1 MEKEKM
7 LKRISELETIN
18 DQLLTELN
26 YLDQL
31 LKQIGFEQGLITL
44 KAAAH
49 ELIEEENQKEE
60 KMLKRIS
67 ELETINDQLLTELN
81 YLDQLL
87 KQIGFEQGLMT
98 LKAAAH
104 ELIEEENQKEERN

>member
-1 MEKEKM
+1 MTLQHGGFMEK
-7 LKRISELETIN
+7 
-18 DQLLTELN
+18 
-26 YLDQL
+26 
-31 LKQIGFEQGLITL
+31 
-44 KAAAH
+44 
-49 ELIEEENQKEE
+49 E

-98 LKAAAH
+98 LKAAAQ
-104 ELIEEENQKEERN
+104 ELIEEENHREEQG

>member
-44 KAAAH
+44 KAAA
-49 ELIEEENQKEE
+49 Q
-60 KMLKRIS
+60 
-67 ELETINDQLLTELN
+67 
-81 YLDQLL
+81 
-87 KQIGFEQGLMT
+87 
-98 LKAAAH
+98 
-104 ELIEEENQKEERN
+104 ELIEEENQKEERD

>member
-1 MEKEKM
+1 MIDKDKA

-44 KAAAH
+44 KAAAQ
-49 ELIEEENQKEE
+49 ELIEEENHREE
-60 KMLKRIS
+60 TS
-67 ELETINDQLLTELN
+67 
-81 YLDQLL
+81 
-87 KQIGFEQGLMT
+87 G
-98 LKAAAH
+98 
-104 ELIEEENQKEERN
+104 

>member
-1 MEKEKM
+1 LAALATLQIFFFRSRPCHIQGLAQWPSLQEKNLRGLLAKFPTFESRSVYSKEAIMEKEKM

-44 KAAAH
+44 KAAA
-49 ELIEEENQKEE
+49 Q
-60 KMLKRIS
+60 
-67 ELETINDQLLTELN
+67 
-81 YLDQLL
+81 
-87 KQIGFEQGLMT
+87 
-98 LKAAAH
+98 
-104 ELIEEENQKEERN
+104 ELIEEENQKEERA

>member
-1 MEKEKM
+1 MEK
-7 LKRISELETIN
+7 
-18 DQLLTELN
+18 
-26 YLDQL
+26 
-31 LKQIGFEQGLITL
+31 
-44 KAAAH
+44 
-49 ELIEEENQKEE
+49 E

-104 ELIEEENQKEERN
+104 ELIEEENQQEERN

>member
-1 MEKEKM
+1 MEK
-7 LKRISELETIN
+7 
-18 DQLLTELN
+18 
-26 YLDQL
+26 
-31 LKQIGFEQGLITL
+31 
-44 KAAAH
+44 
-49 ELIEEENQKEE
+49 E

-98 LKAAAH
+98 LKAAAQ
-104 ELIEEENQKEERN
+104 ELIEEENQREERA